1 MDDDSKLVNLTTRR
15 NARKRSEQKRRL
27 ETFMPSYTARV
38 WLVFLAVTV
47 VSYLAFGRS

>member
-27 ETFMPSYTARV
+27 EGFMPSYTARV
-38 WLVFLAVTV
+38 WLVFLAVAV